1 MKEVSQ
7 SIMEILNS
15 DLLLTQEVE
24 MDGPI
29 KLRANGTGKQKKVG
43 KEYMDLL
50 DSVLGEELEEDL
62 VVLLH

>member
-1 MKEVSQ
+1 
-7 SIMEILNS
+7 MEILNS
-15 DLLLTQEVE
+15 DLLLTREVE

-29 KLRANGTGKQKKVG
+29 KLKVNGTGKRKKAG

-50 DSVLGEELEEDL
+50 DSVLGEEL